1 MSSSEIS
8 DDDDDDIATAVARL
22 SCGDVQAVL
31 VQLGAGSSSDGS
43 SSSIEFVHR
52 AGLVRAVFSE
62 PVDLLSRAHGWGMQL

>member
-1 MSSSEIS
+1 M
-8 DDDDDDIATAVARL
+8 DDDDDDQ
-22 SCGDVQAVL
+22 DEDNDD
-31 VQLGAGSSSDGS
+31 GSGGGGGDGS